1 MLSTLDT
8 TVIAVLCPFQG
19 CDCMLTFEDLSAAG
33 VDWMLFSNIKT
44 SPRPQLM
51 SSGGETGMPFRT
63 VYAT

>member
-1 MLSTLDT
+1 
-8 TVIAVLCPFQG
+8 
-19 CDCMLTFEDLSAAG
+19 MLTFEDLSAAG